1 MISFYGADLASIHAE
16 GFEALAVSAAET
28 LLAHFQ
34 PQVTGRVLDLGCGAG
49 PLSQRMSA
57 HGFSVWGVDVSA
69 ALVRRA
75 RERLPNA
82 EFVCGSV
89 LDVALPDGSAA
100 AAIGEVLNYATADQP
115 NVLARVFASVFAA
128 LTPGGVFL
136 FDLAGPGRGGVR
148 RTFFE
153 GEGWAVGMNAS
164 ERDDLLVRKITAFR
178 KMESGDW
185 RRSFEEHH
193 LRLWSAPDVTAQL
206 VAAGFNVDLLDSYGG
221 SNMPPALQ
229 VYLARKP
236 S

>member
-1 MISFYGADLASIHAE
+1 ML
-16 GFEALAVSAAET
+16 
-28 LLAHFQ
+28 
-34 PQVTGRVLDLGCGAG
+34 
-49 PLSQRMSA
+49 A
-57 HGFSVWGVDVSA
+57 HGFSAWGVDASA
-69 ALVRRA
+69 ALVQRA

-82 EFVCGSV
+82 EFVCASV

-115 NVLARVFASVFAA
+115 NGLARVFARIFAA

-153 GEGWAVGMNAS
+153 GDGWAVGMNAS
-164 ERDDLLVRKITAFR
+164 ERDDLLVRKITTFR
-178 KMESGDW
+178 KTECGDW
-185 RRSFEEHH
+185 RRSFEEHR
-193 LRLWSAPDVTAQL
+193 LRLWSAPEVTAQL
-206 VAAGFNVDLLDSYGG
+206 VAAGFRVELLDDYRG

-229 VYLARKP
+229 AYLARKP